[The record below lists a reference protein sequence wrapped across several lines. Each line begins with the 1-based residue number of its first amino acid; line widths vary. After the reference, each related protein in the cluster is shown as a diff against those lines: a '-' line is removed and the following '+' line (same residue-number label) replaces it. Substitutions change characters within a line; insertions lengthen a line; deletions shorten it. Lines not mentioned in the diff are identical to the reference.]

1 MSGDFNNDGI
11 SGTGADIV
19 HLISNLSS
27 ISSSNDLDGDNSVT
41 QADVTYLANAI
52 VKKTGYTLE
61 TGSRN
66 LNNYLLNSPPSV
78 VFGGTYA
85 STANEIYISWSYP
98 TQIEA
103 AFDALYLPFI
113 SSITIKIDVYNG
125 STTSTDNVILNAST
139 GNNYIKYSGATAY
152 STSPITGLVLSKT
165 SGGSSGYNA
174 SVAFPD
180 GVSRPC
186 YLYNNPNLFAALQAH
201 ENSKVKIHYSN
212 HNSTAVI
219 SEFAYPG
226 FLESGPPSGIQG
238 LTVTFTN
245 DTFKGAPPGNNS
257 TPSYAINLSIQAP
270 QYSDKN
276 NYYTHG
282 DSNGTN
288 FDKFTVTT
296 LTDGICANRFV
307 ASGSREDP
315 KMTNIVAANISDIS
329 GNWKYNDQYLYNY
342 DASLVTIATPALY
355 NETTHSNGAITGLV
369 LTGESG
375 HIYTDNS
382 VGYSGGNFN
391 TVSLDITYNSGQ
403 PGIRPE
409 SNYWFNVMVENDATS
424 TLGDSVWC
432 GPYLTPPLAGPDM
445 TTSGFYKG
453 TGQTLSVTF
462 KNGDTPVDLV
472 TVRLASDT
480 NRNTNQKDNVIPK
493 AITKVTFS
501 DSNIPIQN
509 LTSRGTLS
517 LNAYRLVRVQ
527 TKLTG
532 GTELK
537 NDLSTQQFNEDNR
550 MHIRGFLNG
559 SAGYWTETDN
569 STSLIYG
576 GDNGYTQS
584 DFIVK
589 DDPDYKDYYVYD
601 DDHKQG
607 YYNTADISY
616 TIGDNSNMAHYNN
629 NIWTDKAQQSNALYT
644 ITQTINQY
652 DNDTDTTASGTK
664 ISSTTFYYDSGLTIT
679 PTIGGVSQTITSYG
693 TTQTICGVTT
703 TTGSVKLDATVSDV
717 TNLGNYFYNKD
728 QVIKYNDNS
737 NSKHTDPTTITD
749 GVVQSSTFTK
759 GNLLKHPGSG
769 VQTSVGLTVTAYGP
783 TGLTATSTPST
794 LPIRHDGEGHPSDYR
809 DQFGITGSQ
818 SNGNLYGYQTGMRV
832 SSGSP
837 NTSASD
843 NFLKLVPAYA
853 AGVDPTAF
861 NDSADLDDT
870 TAELIIYN
878 GAYRTV
884 GSTSTLKA
892 ANGYKN
898 WGGDGLETTSPY
910 SAGSP
915 NYSGLTGYEVNS
927 VKYRFA
933 SFAWKIQGSSN
944 SFTKFNFSIQGCTGN
959 ISTDADDTNVLQIDS
974 QDLHIFYKTTL
985 DGESGY
991 PGGTTTTAK
1000 NGIWVSATRSGAG
1013 DFGGFSSANYAGLL
1027 TSKVMGGRH
1036 ASSRNTVTV
1045 SGSNKTITVEGQY
1058 AGDQAIVDVTDVV
1071 VLMRII
1077 VPHDVDFSFK
1087 KVQMKLV

>member
-103 AFDALYLPFI
+103 AFSALYLPLI

-125 STTSTDNVILNAST
+125 STTSTDNVILNARS
-139 GNNYIKYSGATAY
+139 GENYIKYSDATP
-152 STSPITGLVLSKT
+152 STTAPITGLVLSKT

-174 SVAFPD
+174 SVTFPD
-180 GVSRPC
+180 GVDRPA
-186 YLYNNPNLFAALQAH
+186 YTHNDTNLFAALQADDT
-201 ENSKVKIHYSN
+201 SKVKIHYSN

-226 FLESGPPSGIQG
+226 FLASGPPSGIQA

-245 DTFKGAPPGNNS
+245 TNAKAY
-257 TPSYAINLSIQAP
+257 TINLSIQAP

-282 DSNGTN
+282 DANGTS

-315 KMTNIVAANISDIS
+315 KMDNIIAANIDNIS
-329 GNWKYNDQYLYNY
+329 TNWKYDGQYLDDY
-342 DASLVTIATPALY
+342 DPNLVNIANPAVY

-369 LTGESG
+369 LGNNENG
-375 HIYTDNS
+375 HIYTDDIG
-382 VGYSGGNFN
+382 VFSGGNFN
-391 TVSLDITYNSGQ
+391 TFSLDINYDSGQ
-403 PGIRPE
+403 DGIRPE
-409 SNYWFNVMVENDATS
+409 SNYWFNIMVENNATS

-432 GPYLTPPLAGPDM
+432 GPYLTPPLAGPLM
-445 TTSGFYKG
+445 TASGFYKG

-462 KNGDTPVDLV
+462 KNGDTTVYPV
-472 TVRLASDT
+472 TVRLASDSNT
-480 NRNTNQKDNVIPK
+480 STNQKSNVIAK

-509 LTSRGTLS
+509 QTSRGTLS
-517 LNAYRLVRVQ
+517 LNAYRLVKVQ
-527 TKLTG
+527 TQLTG
-532 GTELK
+532 GTELL
-537 NDLSTQQFNEDNR
+537 NNGGTQAFDEDNR
-550 MHIRGFLNG
+550 MHIRGFLDG
-559 SAGYWTETDN
+559 TASSWTETDD
-569 STSLIYG
+569 SISLG
-576 GDNGYTQS
+576 GYYYDYSRS

-589 DDPDYKDYYVYD
+589 GDPIYTDFYNGDDT
-601 DDHKQG
+601 HKQG
-607 YYNTADISY
+607 YYNTANISY
-616 TIGDNSNMAHYNN
+616 TIGNNFDMGYYNN
-629 NIWTDKAQQSNALYT
+629 NIWTDKAQQSNELYT

-652 DNDTDTTASGTK
+652 DNDSGDSVRSKT
-664 ISSTTFYYDSGLTIT
+664 SSTTFYYDSGLTIT
-679 PTIGGVSQTITSYG
+679 PSIEGVSQTITSYG
-693 TTQTICGVTT
+693 TTKTICGVTT
-703 TTGSVKLDATVSDV
+703 TDGNVTLSATVSNV
-717 TNLGNYFYNKD
+717 TNLGNYFYNSTR
-728 QVIKYNDNS
+728 VIKYNDNS
-737 NSKHTDPTTITD
+737 ESTHTTPTITG
-749 GVVQSSTFTK
+749 GVVQTSTFTK
-759 GNLLKHPGSG
+759 SGLFKHPGSG
-769 VQTSVGLTVTAYGP
+769 VQTSVGLEVTAYGP
-783 TGLTATSTPST
+783 TNITHVVVAST
-794 LPIRHDGEGHPSDYR
+794 LPIRHDGEGHPDDYR
-809 DQFGITGSQ
+809 SQFGITGSQ
-818 SNGNLYGYQTGMRV
+818 SNGTLYGYQTGMRV

-837 NTSASD
+837 NTTASD

-861 NDSADLDDT
+861 DDDADLNDT

-884 GSTSTLKA
+884 GSSSLKA

-898 WGGDGLETTSPY
+898 WGGDGLQNVTPY
-910 SAGSP
+910 SNGSP
-915 NYSGLTGYEVNS
+915 NYSNLTGVTVNS
-927 VKYRFA
+927 KDYRFA
-933 SFAWKIQGSSN
+933 SFAWKMQGNSN
-944 SFTKFNFSIQGCTGN
+944 TFTKFNFSIEGCTGN
-959 ISTDADDTNVLQIDS
+959 ITTSTDDYNVLQIDG

-985 DGESGY
+985 DGETGY
-991 PGGTTTTAK
+991 PGGDSTTAK
-1000 NGIWVSATRSGAG
+1000 NGIWVSATSASNVNGFGAFSGT
-1013 DFGGFSSANYAGLL
+1013 NYAGATPDSLL
-1027 TSKVMGGRH
+1027 TVMGGRH
-1036 ASSRNTVTV
+1036 ASSRNTV
-1045 SGSNKTITVEGQY
+1045 SGSGDNKTITVEGQY
-1058 AGDQAIVDVTDVV
+1058 SGSQAITDVPDLV

-1077 VPHDVDFSFK
+1077 VPHNVDFSFK
-1087 KVQMKLV
+1087 KVKMKLV